1 MAETGGLENRIP
13 GNRDEGS
20 NPSPS
25 ANSNPFVKRG
35 EVKCGNAT
43 LPKADV
49 LGVELE
55 LCPGV
60 FAGSFDFQAVGEG
73 ARLSVEPIADGSETK
88 LTSIHCPGDELVSL
102 AGSDL

>member
-35 EVKCGNAT
+35 EVRCANAT
-43 LPKADV
+43 LPRANV
-49 LGVELE
+49 LGVDLE

-60 FAGSFDFQAVGEG
+60 FAGDFGFQAVGDHG
-73 ARLSVEPIADGSETK
+73 AFLNLREWDDFPK
-88 LTSIHCPGDELVSL
+88 M
-102 AGSDL
+102 

>member
-25 ANSNPFVKRG
+25 ANSSELSFIDPSSIALN
-35 EVKCGNAT
+35 
-43 LPKADV
+43 DV
-49 LGVELE
+49 
-55 LCPGV
+55 
-60 FAGSFDFQAVGEG
+60 FRINQSNFSIVGEG